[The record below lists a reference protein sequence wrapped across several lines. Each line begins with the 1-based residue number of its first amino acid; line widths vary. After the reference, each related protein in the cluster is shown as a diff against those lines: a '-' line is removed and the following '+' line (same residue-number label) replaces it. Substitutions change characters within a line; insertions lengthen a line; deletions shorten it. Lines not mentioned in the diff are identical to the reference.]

1 MSIVTESGSQEKFSF
16 GEIKY
21 RDDKTKLI
29 EEIRLLNDQNKIL
42 KNRIRDSIREIKERE
57 KDVQS
62 WRSGIFSKFLMVA
75 GQLVKSLRNLCSAH
89 ILLGIMNDGPI
100 RGLNFYCI
108 PTNNRWNQRKKILIA
123 DWSINPDI
131 FSHLFVRENHF
142 FGLIKKK
149 RK

>member
-1 MSIVTESGSQEKFSF
+1 MMSIVTESGSQEKFSF

-62 WRSGIFSKFLMVA
+62 WRSGFFSIFKDIPVI
-75 GQLVKSLRNLCSAH
+75 SAC
-89 ILLGIMNDGPI
+89 IELFETIWKLYRPI
-100 RGLNFYCI
+100 NCLNFRRI
-108 PTNNRWNQRKKILIA
+108 LTNNR
-123 DWSINPDI
+123 
-131 FSHLFVRENHF
+131 
-142 FGLIKKK
+142 
-149 RK
+149 

>member
-1 MSIVTESGSQEKFSF
+1 MMSIVTESGSQEKFSF

-62 WRSGIFSKFLMVA
+62 WRSGIFFNIY
-75 GQLVKSLRNLCSAH
+75 G
-89 ILLGIMNDGPI
+89 
-100 RGLNFYCI
+100 Y
-108 PTNNRWNQRKKILIA
+108 T
-123 DWSINPDI
+123 
-131 FSHLFVRENHF
+131 SH
-142 FGLIKKK
+142 FGLYLAFRYNLEIISTNQLFEFSSYSYE
-149 RK
+149 

>member
-1 MSIVTESGSQEKFSF
+1 MGSTEKHIFSDMMSIVTESGSQEKFSF

-62 WRSGIFSKFLMVA
+62 WRSGIFS
-75 GQLVKSLRNLCSAH
+75 
-89 ILLGIMNDGPI
+89 
-100 RGLNFYCI
+100 NFFF
-108 PTNNRWNQRKKILIA
+108 TGDHERRTNQRSEFLLYSDQQSMESA
-123 DWSINPDI
+123 E
-131 FSHLFVRENHF
+131 EN
-142 FGLIKKK
+142 
-149 RK
+149 

>member
-1 MSIVTESGSQEKFSF
+1 MMSIVTESGSQEKFSF

-62 WRSGIFSKFLMVA
+62 WRSGKFFNF
-75 GQLVKSLRNLCSAH
+75 QKHIRIKST
-89 ILLGIMNDGPI
+89 D
-100 RGLNFYCI
+100 
-108 PTNNRWNQRKKILIA
+108 Q
-123 DWSINPDI
+123 SI
-131 FSHLFVRENHF
+131 V
-142 FGLIKKK
+142 
-149 RK
+149 

>member
-1 MSIVTESGSQEKFSF
+1 MNLTQITRHKNLFNPKLKTSSSEMMSIVTESGSQEKFSF

-62 WRSGIFSKFLMVA
+62 WRSGKFFNF
-75 GQLVKSLRNLCSAH
+75 QKHIRIKST
-89 ILLGIMNDGPI
+89 D
-100 RGLNFYCI
+100 
-108 PTNNRWNQRKKILIA
+108 Q
-123 DWSINPDI
+123 SI
-131 FSHLFVRENHF
+131 V
-142 FGLIKKK
+142 
-149 RK
+149 

>member
-1 MSIVTESGSQEKFSF
+1 MMSIVTESGSQEKFSF

-62 WRSGIFSKFLMVA
+62 WRSGIFFQFLRIY
-75 GQLVKSLRNLCSAH
+75 QSFRLVLSFLKQFRNYIDQS
-89 ILLGIMNDGPI
+89 
-100 RGLNFYCI
+100 
-108 PTNNRWNQRKKILIA
+108 T
-123 DWSINPDI
+123 
-131 FSHLFVRENHF
+131 V
-142 FGLIKKK
+142 
-149 RK
+149 

>member
-1 MSIVTESGSQEKFSF
+1 MMSIVTESGSQEKFSF

-62 WRSGIFSKFLMVA
+62 WRSGIFSKFLRVPVWYY
-75 GQLVKSLRNLCSAH
+75 QTKSKFEKLVRNWGS
-89 ILLGIMNDGPI
+89 
-100 RGLNFYCI
+100 
-108 PTNNRWNQRKKILIA
+108 
-123 DWSINPDI
+123 
-131 FSHLFVRENHF
+131 
-142 FGLIKKK
+142 
-149 RK
+149 